1 MCLCVCGGFVFVC
14 VCVRGFV
21 YMSMCVFVCVCLYVC
36 VVLCVK
42 RKWDDSCERAEAP
55 QSTVASSPLV
65 LILRSAHLDAY
76 GAQGHFS

>member
-1 MCLCVCGGFVFVC
+1 MCVC
-14 VCVRGFV
+14 VCVVVLCLCV
-21 YMSMCVFVCVCLYVC
+21 YVCVVLCMCVFVCVCLYVC